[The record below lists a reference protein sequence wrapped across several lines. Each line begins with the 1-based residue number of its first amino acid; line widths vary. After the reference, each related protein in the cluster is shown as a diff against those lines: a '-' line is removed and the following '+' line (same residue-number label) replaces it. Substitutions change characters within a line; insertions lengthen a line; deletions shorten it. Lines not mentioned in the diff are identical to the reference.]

1 MNQLGAQLLLQNA
14 CPGGT
19 ATCVSFFFLQEYI
32 YMRDSVQLIQ
42 RIMET
47 AACMGNNIIYVVHKN
62 ELRS

>member
-1 MNQLGAQLLLQNA
+1 MPRWHSNMRI
-14 CPGGT
+14 
-19 ATCVSFFFLQEYI
+19 FFFFFVQEYI